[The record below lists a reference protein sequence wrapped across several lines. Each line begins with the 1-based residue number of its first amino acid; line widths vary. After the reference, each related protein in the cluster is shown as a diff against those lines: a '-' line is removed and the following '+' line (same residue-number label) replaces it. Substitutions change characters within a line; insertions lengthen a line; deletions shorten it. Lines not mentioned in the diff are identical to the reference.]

1 LIGDIIAECAVGQDG
16 HSSSAARTDTTAVT
30 PIWQEAAMGEGGGN
44 ELRIY
49 IQDLMQAL
57 QHNMPPPPIPADMPP
72 GAVSEIDM
80 ILAGLGMAGNA
91 GDPTD
96 TAAGQAGF
104 EQRGQKTGEAISK
117 FPAGEQDS
125 SKMLEQMM
133 GTVQQMPQQAI
144 QAFSGLF
151 QGLSQPLNQVMQ
163 QVSQISSQLTSTLG
177 KAGQGAGLASMPAG
191 ALGDALGAGGGA
203 LGAGGAGAGLAGATT
218 PAGNLGPPPTPSAGT
233 VPMSAQQAP
242 VTSPPPAEGA
252 GARGQ
257 MGGGMPMMPPGAGGG
272 AASGGDNKAETKR
285 VVPPSVKNGAPVQGR
300 ITTPQTAPEVVKRV
314 AGKPIASR
322 RILAPDDKRDDDE
335 DEARRNRS

>member
-1 LIGDIIAECAVGQDG
+1 MAGGD
-16 HSSSAARTDTTAVT
+16 
-30 PIWQEAAMGEGGGN
+30 

-49 IQDLMQAL
+49 VEELARAL

-72 GAVSEIDM
+72 GAISEIDM
-80 ILAGLGMAGNA
+80 LLAGLGMAGNS

-104 EQRGQKTGEAISK
+104 EQRGQKTGEAMAK
-117 FPAGEQDS
+117 FPAADQDS

-133 GTVQQMPQQAI
+133 GTVQQMPQQAM
-144 QAFSGLF
+144 QAFTGMF

-177 KAGQGAGLASMPAG
+177 KAGQGAGIGASLPAD

-233 VPMSAQQAP
+233 VPMSSQQVP

-272 AASGGDNKAETKR
+272 AASGSDSKAETKR

-300 ITTPQTAPEVVKRV
+300 ITTPQAAPEVVKRV

-335 DEARRNRS
+335 DEAGRQPLVTAAPGSG